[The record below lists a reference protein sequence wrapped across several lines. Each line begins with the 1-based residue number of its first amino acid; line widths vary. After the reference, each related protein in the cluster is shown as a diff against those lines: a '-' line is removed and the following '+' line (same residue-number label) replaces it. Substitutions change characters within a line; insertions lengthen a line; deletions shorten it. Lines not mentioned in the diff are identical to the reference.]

1 LGLERLLMSQRSI
14 AIVAFVALLGAS
26 PAPSAP
32 TPAPRIDI
40 AKVTCSDLIKSS
52 PLDRSAVVMF
62 YWGYAA
68 AKAGVSSFKTGILET
83 ATQHLM
89 TICLKNPSETIVKA
103 MDGVDIKAF

>member
-1 LGLERLLMSQRSI
+1 MRQSSI
-14 AIVAFVALLGAS
+14 ATVAFVALLGAS

-40 AKVTCSDLIKSS
+40 TKVTCSDLIKST
-52 PLDRSAVVMF
+52 PLDRAAVVMF

-68 AKAGVSSFKTGILET
+68 AKAGVSSFRTGLLET

-89 TICLKNPSETIVKA
+89 SICVKNPSDTIVKA
-103 MDGVDIKAF
+103 MDSVDIKAF

>member
-1 LGLERLLMSQRSI
+1 MSQRSI

-26 PAPSAP
+26 PATSAP

-40 AKVTCSDLIKSS
+40 TKVTCSDLIKAS

-83 ATQHLM
+83 ANEHLM
-89 TICLKNPSETIVKA
+89 SICVKNPSETIVKA
-103 MDGVDIKAF
+103 MDSVDIKAF